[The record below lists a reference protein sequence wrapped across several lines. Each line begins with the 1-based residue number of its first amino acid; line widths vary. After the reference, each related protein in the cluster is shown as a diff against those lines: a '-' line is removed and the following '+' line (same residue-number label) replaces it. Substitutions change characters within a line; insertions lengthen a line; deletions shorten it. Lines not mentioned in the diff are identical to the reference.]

1 MIMDLSP
8 LLDHI
13 RSLSAYQNLQERLEQ
28 KDLLPE
34 SLGLARAV
42 RPPFVSAL
50 AADLQRPILLV
61 LFRNDRLLTFQEE
74 LPIWESD
81 LPIEIFEDPT
91 ASYYEV
97 SPWSARAKRRRVQTL
112 AALTLGAQPETHGGT
127 AASPPLVLTSTR
139 ALMSRTLSS
148 SAFLQATRWLEVGRA
163 YDYEDLVRFLLDDG
177 YAHSSLVTKPGQ
189 FSRRGGI
196 LDIWPPSEDAPSRI
210 EFFGDHI
217 DSLRFFHPGSQRST
231 AQLSNLR
238 IVPAREGLPHLFRE
252 DWLSGFKHPF
262 LEEGEELK
270 DYFETFLPCM
280 SPHPTGIIDFLP
292 EDALVL
298 LEDQTAFESAVAEI
312 ETRALSSRE
321 EMIRSGTLP
330 DTFSRPYLTLE
341 EVQESLRDHQVLDLG
356 ITSDFQEENS
366 LSDAFTAGPRFGGQ
380 LRPLIEHVVDRI
392 LHHETTI
399 IVSRQAHRLT
409 EVWEQED
416 TPKEVREQLPQDML
430 PGEVL
435 FLQGA
440 LSGGWT
446 LQSGQ
451 NSPIH
456 LLTDAEI
463 FGWARPRPRRR
474 PRREAKPPESAYAD
488 LQQGD
493 LVVHVDH
500 GIGRFQGLVERR
512 LDELT
517 REFLLVEYAGGG
529 QLYVP
534 IHQADR
540 ITRYVGVGGAQPEL
554 SRLGTQS
561 WERAKHRVREEV
573 EEVARELLVLYAR
586 RQTIQGYA
594 YSPDKPWQR
603 ELEASFPY
611 QETEDQIRALKAI
624 KRDMERPQPMDRLI
638 CGDSGYGKTEV
649 ALRAAFKA
657 VLDGRQVAMLVPT
670 TVLAQQHFH
679 TFQERLAAFP
689 VEVEMLSRFRTRSEA
704 ERILRRLAS
713 GAIDIVIGTHRLLQ
727 DDVEF
732 DDLGLLIIDEEQ
744 RFGVTHKEHF
754 KMMRTSVDVLTL
766 TATPIPRTLY
776 MALTGA
782 RDISTINTPP
792 EERLPVTTMVGP
804 YNPHKVR
811 QAVLRELDRD
821 GQTFFVHNRV
831 QTIDTMRR
839 RLERLIP
846 EARIA
851 VAHGQ
856 MPERD
861 LAQVMERFTDGDI
874 DVLVCTSIV
883 ESGLDIPN
891 ANTLIVDRADR
902 FGLAQLY
909 QLRGRVGRAAAQGY
923 AYFFRH
929 ASSKTTEEGLHRL
942 EVIAEHDQLGAGYSI
957 AMRDLEL
964 RGAGDILG
972 TRQHG
977 HIAAVGFHL
986 YTRLLAEAVR
996 SVRQKLDQE
1005 SEELP
1010 ETPMLSTFLPATVEL
1025 PLASAIPESYISD
1038 RSLRLQLYRR
1048 MAEIRR
1054 MDQLQ
1059 AMQNEMVDRF
1069 GSFPPE
1075 VDNLFYQLEV
1085 RLRAAAAG
1093 VRSITVENGQLLLH
1107 IPEERAIRNLR
1118 SLDDEIRR
1126 SKRGLWLRRDPARKW
1141 TRRLL
1146 DVLHELDLAEEHQ
1159 RSRS

>member
-1 MIMDLSP
+1 MSMDLSP
-8 LLDHI
+8 LLEHI
-13 RSLSAYQNLQERLEQ
+13 RSLSAYQHLRDRLEQ
-28 KDLLPE
+28 QALLPA

-42 RPPFVSAL
+42 RPPLVAAV
-50 AADLQRPILLV
+50 AADVQRPILLILSRV
-61 LFRNDRLLTFQEE
+61 DRLHTFLEE
-74 LPIWESD
+74 LPAWETS

-91 ASYYEV
+91 ASFYEV
-97 SPWSARAKRRRVQTL
+97 APWSARTKRRRVQAL
-112 AALTLGAQPETHGGT
+112 AALTL
-127 AASPPLVLTSTR
+127 ASQASAPDASVSVPPIVMASTR
-139 ALMSRTLSS
+139 ALMSRTLPPAEFMGSCR
-148 SAFLQATRWLEVGRA
+148 QLEVGRSYA
-163 YDYEDLVRFLLDDG
+163 YDDLIRFFIESG
-177 YAHSSLVTKPGQ
+177 YAHSSLVTEPGQ

-196 LDIWPPSEDAPSRI
+196 LDVWPPSEEAPSRV
-210 EFFGDHI
+210 EFFGEQV
-217 DSLRFFHPGSQRST
+217 DSLRTFHPGSQRSISRRT
-231 AQLSNLR
+231 HLR
-238 IVPAREGLPHLFRE
+238 IAPAREGLPHLFE
-252 DWLSGFKHPF
+252 EEWLSEIKSPPTN
-262 LEEGEELK
+262 GEDRVE
-270 DYFETFLPCM
+270 DYLETFLPSM
-280 SPHPTGIIDFLP
+280 SPRIACIIDYLP
-292 EDALVL
+292 EDALILV
-298 LEDQTAFESAVAEI
+298 EDLTAFENAVAEV
-312 ETRALSSRE
+312 EARAVTSRQ
-321 EMIRSGTLP
+321 EMIQSGALP
-330 DTFSRPYLTLE
+330 DSFSRPYLTLE
-341 EVQESLRDHQVLDLG
+341 EIREAFKGHQVLDLG
-356 ITSDFQEENS
+356 ISSTLQEEDS
-366 LSDAFTAGPRFGGQ
+366 LSDAFSPGPRFGGQ
-380 LRPLIEHVVDRI
+380 LRPLIEHVVDRV
-392 LHHETTI
+392 LHHEATV
-399 IVSRQAHRLT
+399 IVSRQAPRLT

-416 TPKEVREQLPQDML
+416 APQEVHDRLPEDIL

-435 FLQGA
+435 FVQGA
-440 LSGGWT
+440 LSEGWT
-446 LQSGQ
+446 LRSSS
-451 NSPIH
+451 NSQIH

-463 FGWARPRPRRR
+463 FGWSRPQPRRR

-561 WERAKHRVREEV
+561 WERVKHRVREEV
-573 EEVARELLVLYAR
+573 EDVARELLVLYAK
-586 RQTIQGYA
+586 RQTVQGFA
-594 YSPDKPWQR
+594 HTPDKPWQK

-611 QETEDQIRALKAI
+611 QETEDQIRALNAI
-624 KRDMERPQPMDRLI
+624 KHDMERPQPMDRLI

-657 VLDGRQVAMLVPT
+657 VLNGRQVGMLVPT
-670 TVLAQQHFH
+670 TVLAQQHYH
-679 TFQERLAAFP
+679 TFQERLSAFP
-689 VEVEMLSRFRTRSEA
+689 VEVEMLSRFRTRAEA
-704 ERILRRLAS
+704 ENILQRLAS
-713 GAIDIVIGTHRLLQ
+713 GSIDIVIGTHRLLQ
-727 DDVEF
+727 GDVEF
-732 DDLGLLIIDEEQ
+732 EDLGLLIIDEEQ

-754 KMMRTSVDVLTL
+754 KMMRTEVDVLTL

-804 YNPHKVR
+804 YDPRRVR
-811 QAVLRELDRD
+811 QAVMRELDRD

-831 QTIDTMRR
+831 QTIESMRH

-851 VAHGQ
+851 VGHGQ
-856 MPERD
+856 MPERE
-861 LAQVMERFTDGDI
+861 LAQVMQRFTAGEV
-874 DVLVCTSIV
+874 DVLVCTSII

-902 FGLAQLY
+902 FGLSQLY

-929 ASSKTTEEGLHRL
+929 ASSKTTEEALHRL

-977 HIAAVGFHL
+977 HIAAVGFHM

-996 SVRQKLDQE
+996 RVRDQLDQE
-1005 SEELP
+1005 SEALP
-1010 ETPMLSTFLPATVEL
+1010 ETPLLTTFLPATVEL
-1025 PLASAIPESYISD
+1025 PLASAIPESYVGD
-1038 RSLRLQLYRR
+1038 RALRLQLYRR
-1048 MAEIRR
+1048 MAEIRG
-1054 MDQLQ
+1054 MDQLH
-1059 AMQNEMVDRF
+1059 AMQSEMVDRF
-1069 GSFPPE
+1069 GSFPAE

-1107 IPEERAIRNLR
+1107 IPEERSIRDLA
-1118 SLDDEIRR
+1118 SLDGEIRR
-1126 SKRGLWLRRDPARKW
+1126 SKRGLWLRRDPTRKW
-1141 TRRLL
+1141 TQRLL
-1146 DVLHELDLAEEHQ
+1146 QLLLKLAPAEDP
-1159 RSRS
+1159 